1 VVHALTDDE
10 LKRLIRACQGKS
22 LVDRR
27 DEAIVRLM
35 LEAGLRAGEVVVLQ
49 VSDVDVS
56 RGLVTITR
64 DKGGKGRIA
73 PFGPQTA
80 QALDRYLRVRRSHR
94 LADAG
99 AALVTRCGAGRWA
112 FGGAVRFAAA
122 ASTALSTSMCR
133 SRRGGAVLP
142 LCEAAAVDADAKRI
156 DTSSRWYWGLNALDH
171 LEQCKRHDE
180 ARVAKMRQ
188 TAWTP
193 INGHLYRL
201 ALLP

>member
-35 LEAGLRAGEVVVLQ
+35 LEAGLRAGEVVGLQ

-133 SRRGGAVLP
+133 SRRGGAF
-142 LCEAAAVDADAKRI
+142 CR
-156 DTSSRWYWGLNALDH
+156 Y
-171 LEQCKRHDE
+171 
-180 ARVAKMRQ
+180 ARPPWMPMRSGS
-188 TAWTP
+188 THHHAGTGASTLSTTWNSASGTMRRGSP
-193 INGHLYRL
+193 R
-201 ALLP
+201 